1 MKTAAAYLG
10 IRAKLRHTL
19 PSDVLTEA
27 ESIALDLVAD
37 DRRIDSN
44 RDKYLRDLRIRF
56 SEDADMQLLMS
67 HLILGRFE
75 SAQSMVLKFIEDEAS
90 DVIEGLS
97 EEERA
102 EINRPIDPR
111 SYEWKERGL

>member
-1 MKTAAAYLG
+1 MNTAAAYLG
-10 IRAKLRHTL
+10 IREKLRHTL

-27 ESIALDLVAD
+27 ESIALDLAAD
-37 DRRIDSN
+37 RQIDQN
-44 RDKYLRDLRIRF
+44 RKYYLDDLHEEFYADKNQEALLR
-56 SEDADMQLLMS
+56 
-67 HLILGRFE
+67 HVILGQFQD
-75 SAQSMVLKFIEDEAS
+75 AQNLVLRFIEDRAIS
-90 DVIEGLS
+90 VIEGLS